1 MFNHSAALGYLSSD
15 LPVHVVMLVCILCGS
30 YFVLHYCIPYTN
42 HTHLPLPQ
50 ELAKQDSLHSML
62 SSYQRHWLNYQLG
75 AKFLNNLFGY
85 FNRVSLKKYQINEET
100 TDYALPAILQPPV
113 ATPPPGTPVEIRN
126 VCSAWLNFLPCDME
140 NGELHE

>member
-1 MFNHSAALGYLSSD
+1 MYLGVFHALSSS
-15 LPVHVVMLVCILCGS
+15 LYFNRTLLSHSRVGVCIITTPTYPS
-30 YFVLHYCIPYTN
+30 
-42 HTHLPLPQ
+42 PQ
-50 ELAKQDSLHSML
+50 DLAKQDSLHSML
-62 SSYQRHWLNYQLG
+62 SAYQRHWLNYQLG

-126 VCSAWLNFLPCDME
+126 VCGAQLNFLKLTWQMK
-140 NGELHE
+140 